1 MHNTANQ
8 AITLSIDGRHISVP
22 AGTTVAAAVAMCGSP
37 VTRLSV
43 SGMPRAPL
51 CGMGICHECR
61 VTIDGQAHRLACQ
74 ALCAAGMQVL
84 TAQTAVRRTSA
95 ASGEDT
101 AP

>member
-1 MHNTANQ
+1 MHSTTNEV
-8 AITLSIDGRHISVP
+8 ITLHINGRSISVP
-22 AGTTVAAAVAMCGSP
+22 AGTSVAAAVAMRGSP

-74 ALCAAGMQVL
+74 TLCSNGMQVR
-84 TAQTAVRRTSA
+84 TAEMPA
-95 ASGEDT
+95 
-101 AP
+101 